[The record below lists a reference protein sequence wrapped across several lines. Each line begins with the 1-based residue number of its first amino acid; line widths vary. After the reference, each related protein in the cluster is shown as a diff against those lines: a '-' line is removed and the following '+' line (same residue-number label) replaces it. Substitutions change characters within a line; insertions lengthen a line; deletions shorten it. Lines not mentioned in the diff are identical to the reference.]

1 MKVERFEDLDVW
13 KIARRLANTIYSLT
27 QAKTFARDRG
37 LVDQMRR
44 ASVSILSNIAEG
56 FERGSNAELAQ
67 FLYFAKG
74 SSGELRA
81 QLHLALDQG
90 FIAQEE
96 FNATAE
102 LALSVSRQLGGLI
115 KYVKQSNIHR
125 KSMKVNPSAS

>member
-1 MKVERFEDLDVW
+1 MKVERFEDSDVW
-13 KIARRLANTIYSLT
+13 KMARRLANMIYSLT
-27 QAKTFARDRG
+27 RANTFARDRG

-81 QLHLALDQG
+81 QLHVALDQG

-96 FNATAE
+96 FNAATE

-115 KYVKQSNIHR
+115 KYLKQSKLPR
-125 KSMKVNPSAS
+125 KSMKGHP